1 MCIKSIAGFL
11 AASVLCIGN
20 AQAALSTFQTFNGKY
35 GVSTGGW
42 GSTTQAGT
50 ITATV
55 PAGAAVTAAYLY
67 TSVTGGISNA
77 GGTLQGNPV
86 TYTPLGLNTTAG
98 VEAGRA
104 DVTSI
109 VAPFINGGAGGTY
122 SFPITETYAGQDGSA
137 LVVVYQLPSLP
148 TSTVAIL
155 DGFSASAGDSTSLN
169 FASALNP
176 AAPGFFAEMRLG
188 IGYSCCDQA
197 SRVTVNGTVITENA
211 GNNDDS
217 ADAILNNGNLIT
229 VGDNNDPFST
239 LLPAYVDD
247 HERYNLAPY
256 ITAGDTSI
264 QVDTVNPSGDDNIFL
279 AVFYTAGTAG
289 ANEQPPVIATP
300 VPTLSPLN
308 LVFMSLALGLLGLAG
323 LARKRHH

>member
-1 MCIKSIAGFL
+1 MNLKSIARFL
-11 AASVLCIGN
+11 LASALSVGS
-20 AQAALSTFQTFNGKY
+20 AQAGLSTFQTFNGKY
-35 GVSTGGW
+35 GVSTDGW
-42 GSTTQAGT
+42 GSTTQVGT

-55 PAGAAVTAAYLY
+55 PAGASVTAAYLY
-67 TSVTGGISNA
+67 TSTAQGFGGA
-77 GGTLQGNPV
+77 GGTLQGSPV
-86 TYTPLGLNTTAG
+86 TYTSLGLNG
-98 VEAGRA
+98 YHEAGRA

-109 VAPFINGGAGGTY
+109 VAPIINGGAGGTY
-122 SFPITETYAGQDGSA
+122 SFPITENNTNQDGSA

-217 ADAILNNGNLIT
+217 ADATLSDGNLIT
-229 VGDNNDPFST
+229 VGGNNDPFST

-264 QVDTVNPSGDDNIFL
+264 QVSTMNPSGDDNIFL